1 MLPRVK
7 TAVFIDFLNLEVDE
21 LSYSSVSAV
30 LKDEDDK
37 VMLNLNLN
45 VPKGEKQIRWNGL
58 NNLPYGIYSL
68 ELSNGE
74 EKSKIRLVKRV

>member
-74 EKSKIRLVKRV
+74 EISKIRLVKRV

>member
-21 LSYSSVSAV
+21 LSCSSVSAI
-30 LKDEDDK
+30 LKDENDK

>member
-21 LSYSSVSAV
+21 LSCSSVSAV

>member
-21 LSYSSVSAV
+21 LSCSTVSAV

>member
-1 MLPRVK
+1 MLPKVK

-21 LSYSSVSAV
+21 LSCSSVSAV

>member
-37 VMLNLNLN
+37 VMLNLDLN

>member
-1 MLPRVK
+1 MLPKVK

-21 LSYSSVSAV
+21 LSSSSVSAV
-30 LKDEDDK
+30 LKDEHDT

-45 VPKGEKQIRWNGL
+45 VLKGQKQIRWNGL
-58 NNLPYGIYSL
+58 NNLPYGVYSL

>member
-37 VMLNLNLN
+37 VMLNLDLN

-74 EKSKIRLVKRV
+74 EISKIRLVKRV

>member
-1 MLPRVK
+1 MLPKVK

-21 LSYSSVSAV
+21 LSCPSVSAV

-37 VMLNLNLN
+37 VMLNLNVK
-45 VPKGEKQIRWNGL
+45 VPKGQKQIRWNGL

>member
-21 LSYSSVSAV
+21 LSCSTVSAV

-45 VPKGEKQIRWNGL
+45 VPRGEKQIRWNGL

>member
-21 LSYSSVSAV
+21 LSYTSVSAV